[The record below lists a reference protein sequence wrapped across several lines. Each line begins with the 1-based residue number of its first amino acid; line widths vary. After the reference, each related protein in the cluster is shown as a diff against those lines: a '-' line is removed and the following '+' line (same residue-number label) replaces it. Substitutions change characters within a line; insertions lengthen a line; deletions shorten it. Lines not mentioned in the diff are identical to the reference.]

1 MPGIYAYLAARADPD
16 KNLTGGT
23 TFDGTTF
30 DQGHLCIILLN
41 LNDFLSNFEKI
52 LNKFNKLSGALCPHQ
67 I

>member
-16 KNLTGGT
+16 KNLTG
-23 TFDGTTF
+23 GTTF